1 MIQDQKGILMSDIS
15 RKCLD
20 CGRSMSEIRII
31 DKQGAMPEEA
41 GLEYAATDA
50 ERGFWSGAYPKAG
63 KISTYLCQGC
73 GAVRLFGQ
81 KVD

>member
-1 MIQDQKGILMSDIS
+1 MSEAS

-20 CGRSMSEIRII
+20 CGGRMSEIQII

-50 ERGFWSGAYPKAG
+50 ERGFWSGAFPKAG
-63 KISTYLCQGC
+63 KISTYLCQEC
-73 GAVRLFGQ
+73 GSVRLFGQ
-81 KVD
+81 TPD